1 MGYNGGMAK
10 RILMILGHPYGESLC
25 AALAQ
30 SYADGA
36 KAAGAE
42 VHFLKLGELAYDPIL
57 HQGYRVIQPLEPDLV
72 AAQEQIVWAEHLVW
86 VYPTWWGGMPA
97 LLKGFVERVFVPGF
111 AFHYRE
117 NSPWWDKLL
126 VGRSAR
132 LIVTMDAPGLY
143 YRLVVGSPGDKQMV
157 RAILHFCGVK
167 PVRMTR
173 FGMVKSSS
181 PAKRDRWVEKVRRL
195 GAKEGR
201 AGRT

>member
-1 MGYNGGMAK
+1 MAK
-10 RILMILGHPYGESLC
+10 RIVVILGHPDGTSLC

-30 SYADGA
+30 SYVDGA
-36 KAAGAE
+36 RAAGAE
-42 VHFLKLGELAYDPIL
+42 VRLIKLAELTFDPIL
-57 HQGYRVIQPLEPDLV
+57 HQGYRVIQALEPDLA
-72 AAQEQIVWAEHLVW
+72 AAQESIAWSQHLVW

-97 LLKGFVERVFVPGF
+97 LCKGFVERVLVPGF

-143 YRLVVGSPGDKQMV
+143 YRVVVGSPGDKQTV

-167 PVRMTR
+167 PVRIMR
-173 FGMVKSSS
+173 LGMVKSST
-181 PAKRDRWVEKVRRL
+181 PTRRERWLKKVRRL
-195 GAKEGR
+195 GER
-201 AGRT
+201 ER